1 MICSRILSAI
11 RLHLVLLMTAPLFLF
26 QQNCFALGDAA
37 VLGISP
43 STTDVSAELPP
54 VPARLSLFGWQGT
67 PNTTYTVTF
76 STASEPALVV
86 GVGAT
91 VESTSFDGTLQLLTV
106 VVRYAGASIITPST
120 VILPESSFLIALDP
134 GISNSSTAIKGAAN
148 TSSRSCYGPAAEPTK
163 SDDTSGDFGDENG
176 LLDPPTPSTADLTI
190 GFPSSAPGSYL
201 STNSFLWCIIPSD
214 STSFNPGVKVVGT
227 AGKIDQ
233 VKLFLS
239 NKLIDSNK
247 PGSTSTSIVKTLAL
261 FSESF
266 QVSTN
271 IRDLGNG
278 LATDASL
285 LFETGNSSVGQDPG
299 SSNLGDPGDSMNP
312 QNKARGDV
320 TRSFEFG
327 VREIVS
333 LAPTD
338 VSPAGSALGLFGFV
352 ADETL
357 FGEVIELVRI
367 QNIKCPTTQATGSN
381 GVVIG
386 RDTISSTGGFNLKIP
401 TSAAF
406 PNNNKT
412 SNLVTR
418 IVGNQS
424 QQSRQ
429 ISLTNQTR
437 NSRR

>member
-1 MICSRILSAI
+1 MSRLRILFSLA
-11 RLHLVLLMTAPLFLF
+11 LHGIVLATLTFVSLHER
-26 QQNCFALGDAA
+26 CYALGDAA

-43 STTDVSAELPP
+43 SATDVSAELPP

-76 STASEPALVV
+76 STSSEPALVV

-91 VESTSFDGTLQLLTV
+91 IESSSFDGTLQLLTV
-106 VVRYAGASIITPST
+106 TARYSGAGIIAPSSL
-120 VILPESSFLIALDP
+120 VLPENAFLIALDP
-134 GISNSSTAIKGAAN
+134 GISSPPNTVKSSAA
-148 TSSRSCYGPAAEPTK
+148 TSSRPCYGPASQPST
-163 SDDTSGDFGDENG
+163 SDDTSGDFGDDNG

-201 STNSFLWCIIPSD
+201 STNSFLWCVIPSD
-214 STSFNPGVKVVGT
+214 SSLFNPGVKVIGG
-227 AGKIDQ
+227 AGKVDQ

-239 NKLIDSNK
+239 NNLINANQ
-247 PGSTSTSIVKTLAL
+247 PGSTSSSLVRTLAL
-261 FSESF
+261 FSEGF

-271 IRDLGNG
+271 IRDTGNG

-285 LFETGNSSVGQDPG
+285 LFEQGNSSVGQDQG
-299 SSNLGDPGDSMNP
+299 SSNLGDQGDSVNRP
-312 QNKARGDV
+312 TKARGDV
-320 TRSFEFG
+320 TRSFEVG
-327 VREIVS
+327 IREIVS

-338 VSPAGSALGLFGFV
+338 VSPSASSLGLFGFV

-367 QNIKCPTTQATGSN
+367 QNIKCPSTQSTGTK

-386 RDTISSTGGFNLKIP
+386 RDTISPTGGFNLKIP

-437 NSRR
+437 NSRK